1 MNKYAAFLVLGM
13 LLVSVSSWA
22 DIVYLKDG
30 RVLEGKIVERSSYS
44 LKIEVNG
51 NIEFFYSGQV
61 DRIVEDKKM
70 GQEVKV
76 TAADFKDISQSKVDA
91 IISLVQGN
99 GLAATLQRSVEDA
112 IKNSP
117 QEQREEFKRI
127 FNFDELLKILI
138 PIFDIYYSEA
148 ELNELVKIY
157 QMPVRQKEIENTPP
171 IMKESMEAIVKY
183 IQEKV
188 KE

>member
-1 MNKYAAFLVLGM
+1 MTKYVVFFVLG
-13 LLVSVSSWA
+13 LLLWSVPSWA

-30 RVLEGKIVERSSYS
+30 RVLEGKIVERNSYS

-61 DRIVEDKKM
+61 DRIVEDEKM
-70 GQEVKV
+70 GKEVKA

-91 IISLVQGN
+91 IIRLVQVN
-99 GLAATLQRSVEDA
+99 GLASTLQRSVEDA

-117 QEQREEFKRI
+117 EEQREEFRRI
-127 FNFDELLKILI
+127 FDFDEILKILI

-148 ELNELVKIY
+148 EINELIKIY

-171 IMKESMEAIVKY
+171 IVKESMEAIVKY

-188 KE
+188 KD

>member
-1 MNKYAAFLVLGM
+1 MNKYSVFFVLGM
-13 LLVSVSSWA
+13 LLLSVSSWA

-30 RVLEGKIVERSSYS
+30 RVFEGKIVERSSYS

-51 NIEFFYSGQV
+51 NIEFFYTGQV

-91 IISLVQGN
+91 IIRLVQGN

-117 QEQREEFKRI
+117 EERREEFKRI
-127 FNFDELLKILI
+127 FDFDEILKMLI

-148 ELNELVKIY
+148 EINELVKIY

-171 IMKESMEAIVKY
+171 IMKESMEAIVNY
-183 IQEKV
+183 IQKKV

>member
-1 MNKYAAFLVLGM
+1 MNKYSAVFILG
-13 LLVSVSSWA
+13 LLLLGTSSWA

-30 RVLEGKIVERSSYS
+30 RVFEGKIVDKNSYS
-44 LKIEVNG
+44 IKIEVNG
-51 NIEFFYSGQV
+51 NVEFFYSGQV

-76 TAADFKDISQSKVDA
+76 TAADFTDIPQSKVDA
-91 IISLVQGN
+91 IIHLVQGN

-117 QEQREEFKRI
+117 EDRREEFKRI
-127 FNFDELLKILI
+127 FNFDEILKILI
-138 PIFDIYYSEA
+138 PIFDTYYNEA
-148 ELNELVKIY
+148 EINELIKIY
-157 QMPVRQKEIENTPP
+157 QMPVRQKEIKNTPP
-171 IMKESMEAIVKY
+171 IMRESMEAIVKY
-183 IQEKV
+183 VQEKV